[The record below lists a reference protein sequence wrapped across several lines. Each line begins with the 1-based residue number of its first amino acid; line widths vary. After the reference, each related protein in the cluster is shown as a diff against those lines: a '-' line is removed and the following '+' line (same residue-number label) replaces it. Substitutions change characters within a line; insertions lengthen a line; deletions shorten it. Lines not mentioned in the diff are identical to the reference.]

1 MKKRVIYLLM
11 TVVAM
16 LSACNGTTGNNGNG
30 SNDTFVTKSFH
41 SECKLD
47 STEKE
52 SPKFV
57 SNISVKVMESDNKER
72 EKKVNASVAN
82 ALYGFKGL
90 SLDAATDSFISIAQD
105 EYYDLLPEYFNEK
118 KINPKAEWFNFMYQ
132 IDTDVEYGRKNVIIY
147 KIECNYYTGG
157 PHPNSFVTYINMD
170 PETGDEITLNDV
182 FREGYEDFLVN
193 RLTDALAD
201 KLGANSRR
209 EIMEKGFLTFNDI
222 YPSENFMLKKD
233 SIHFFYN
240 RYDIAPY
247 AAGTTTLSFAYD
259 DLSGIM
265 K

>member
-1 MKKRVIYLLM
+1 
-11 TVVAM
+11 
-16 LSACNGTTGNNGNG
+16 
-30 SNDTFVTKSFH
+30 
-41 SECKLD
+41 
-47 STEKE
+47 
-52 SPKFV
+52 
-57 SNISVKVMESDNKER
+57 
-72 EKKVNASVAN
+72 
-82 ALYGFKGL
+82 
-90 SLDAATDSFISIAQD
+90 
-105 EYYDLLPEYFNEK
+105 
-118 KINPKAEWFNFMYQ
+118 
-132 IDTDVEYGRKNVIIY
+132 
-147 KIECNYYTGG
+147 
-157 PHPNSFVTYINMD
+157 MD